1 MSTESRQL
9 RHPGDRNAAS
19 STIQHE
25 RQSACIRVEVLA
37 GRVRHKWEQASRLL
51 YVSWQSLTVSQSRC
65 FEDQLVDRPL
75 TVAHREME
83 DFIDAT

>member
-1 MSTESRQL
+1 MRPPQPSNMSGRVPAFGL
-9 RHPGDRNAAS
+9 RCWRS
-19 STIQHE
+19 
-25 RQSACIRVEVLA
+25 
-37 GRVRHKWEQASRLL
+37 RVRHKWEQASRLL